1 MRRKGY
7 GMYIAAVIVVFIF
20 GVLFFLGTIRHSND
34 SAQTSDIAAP
44 TLTDENNKST
54 EETATSGMPGSVHD
68 QDEQDAESDTATS
81 SNSEASKEINT
92 EGLDTASNIP
102 DGYETAFTE
111 FAVSDTSSQKNNG
124 YAERVEPITGKTNYE
139 VKQEQL
145 NKLNL
150 TLVLSDSGYPM
161 SVFNGQ
167 YTLYTGTDSDGNTL
181 QYIVSG
187 ADAVEYTGNFHTF
200 DTLIVARQEGTAQRI
215 HIFKSQ
221 DQVDTFIR
229 ERSEG
234 AEALNNANDSGD
246 WKIVLNGQLVENASP
261 MLGDDGQLYLPMRQ
275 LVETYNPN
283 YTQFD
288 GAAGIL
294 YAGLD
299 GCLFSIPCDEASS
312 YMKNKL
318 EFFTGDDGY
327 ERYRYSDM
335 GMGGNIVTVT
345 GTPRVPQ
352 TAEYMWVTPDDLAFI
367 LGWDVS
373 IKGHT
378 ISVVSDPLDDSDL
391 YMLFDVVASG
401 TFDS

>member
-1 MRRKGY
+1 MRKNGY
-7 GMYIAAVIVVFIF
+7 GLYIVAVAIVFIF
-20 GVLFFLGTIRHSND
+20 GGLFLLGTIRHSND
-34 SAQTSDIAAP
+34 SAQNSEIAAP
-44 TLTDENNKST
+44 TLTDENNKAT
-54 EETATSGMPGSVHD
+54 KETAASGMPGTVKD
-68 QDEQDAESDTATS
+68 QTEQDNKSDSETS
-81 SNSEASKEINT
+81 SDGEEIIT
-92 EGLDTASNIP
+92 EGLDAASNIP
-102 DGYETAFTE
+102 NGYKTAFTK
-111 FAVSDTSSQKNNG
+111 FAVSGTASQENNG
-124 YAERVEPITGKTNYE
+124 YTERKEPITGKRNYE

-145 NKLNL
+145 GKLDL
-150 TLVLSDSGYPM
+150 TPILNDSGYPM

-167 YTLYTGTDSDGNTL
+167 YTLYTGTDSNGNTL

-234 AEALNNANDSGD
+234 ADTLNNANDNGE
-246 WKIVLNGQLVENASP
+246 WKIVLNGQLVEGALP

-275 LVETYNPN
+275 LVETYNPI

-288 GAAGIL
+288 GSAGIL

-299 GCLFSIPCDEASS
+299 GCLFTVPCDEASS
-312 YMKNKL
+312 YTKNKL
-318 EFFTGDDGY
+318 EFFKGDDGY

-345 GTPRVPQ
+345 GTPRVPH
-352 TAEYMWVTPDDLAFI
+352 TAKYMWVTPDDLAFI

-378 ISVVSDPLDDSDL
+378 VSVVSDPLDDSDL
-391 YMLFDVVASG
+391 YILFDVVASG
-401 TFDS
+401 TFNS

>member
-102 DGYETAFTE
+102 DGYETVFTE

-150 TLVLSDSGYPM
+150 TPVLSDSGYPM

-181 QYIVSG
+181 QFGGSLTI
-187 ADAVEYTGNFHTF
+187 
-200 DTLIVARQEGTAQRI
+200 Q
-215 HIFKSQ
+215 
-221 DQVDTFIR
+221 
-229 ERSEG
+229 
-234 AEALNNANDSGD
+234 ALNRANEPVGD
-246 WKIVLNGQLVENASP
+246 ECRVLEGNYFAREYHFRADRSALDVDRDTSNDPVIARIEQATRIYNSATAVVHLIDKP
-261 MLGDDGQLYLPMRQ
+261 LPYYEIMG
-275 LVETYNPN
+275 LEA
-283 YTQFD
+283 TQ
-288 GAAGIL
+288 
-294 YAGLD
+294 
-299 GCLFSIPCDEASS
+299 
-312 YMKNKL
+312 N
-318 EFFTGDDGY
+318 
-327 ERYRYSDM
+327 
-335 GMGGNIVTVT
+335 
-345 GTPRVPQ
+345 
-352 TAEYMWVTPDDLAFI
+352 
-367 LGWDVS
+367 
-373 IKGHT
+373 
-378 ISVVSDPLDDSDL
+378 
-391 YMLFDVVASG
+391 
-401 TFDS
+401 